1 MKSSNICPRYGRYSG
16 HWHSV
21 HEMTYLDSIT
31 LVRTIPCLAEPGKI
45 IVVGKPTRTLEEAL
59 PYLATL
65 PGVTAWN
72 PRAIALT
79 FRRQPGFLTI
89 QRDQIFI
96 TQVKDVE
103 EGLSLLNSLKDA
115 INTVWEKREDLVAVT
130 NFKRAPNHLDIWE
143 LLPRTNC
150 SLCGEATCLAFAVA
164 LMQQNRT
171 LDECPAIQADL
182 NYADRRAALSAM
194 IPAL

>member
-1 MKSSNICPRYGRYSG
+1 
-16 HWHSV
+16 
-21 HEMTYLDSIT
+21 MTYLDSIT

-45 IVVGKPTRTLEEAL
+45 IVVGKPNRTLEEAL

-65 PGVTAWN
+65 PGVIAWN
-72 PRAIALT
+72 PRAMALT

-103 EGLSLLNSLKDA
+103 EGLSLLNSLIDA
-115 INTVWEKREDLVAVT
+115 INSVWEKREDLVAVT
-130 NFKRAPNHLDIWE
+130 HFKRAPSHLDIWE

-150 SLCGEATCLAFAVA
+150 GQCGEATCLAFAVA
-164 LMQQNRT
+164 LIQQNRA
-171 LDECPAIQADL
+171 LDECLILASDPEF
-182 NYADRRAALSAM
+182 ADRRVALDA
-194 IPAL
+194 IL